1 MPRKVKAASRTEHF
15 NNNLKYYR
23 EKAGLSQQQLADK
36 VGVGRTYISEC
47 ELGISRLTLKM
58 AKKYAEV
65 LNVSPYELLGM
76 DAIKYT
82 GNFPDI
88 LQALVYANFDNMING
103 TLAKTISTVDFNI
116 YMIIWELINHEVSED
131 DIIALHN
138 MVKMFTD
145 KLPER
150 KYRDD

>member
-1 MPRKVKAASRTEHF
+1 MPRKIKATSRTEKF

-23 EKAGLSQQQLADK
+23 EKAGMSQQQLADA
-36 VGVGRTYISEC
+36 VGCGRTYISEV

-58 AKKYAEV
+58 ANKYAEV
-65 LNVSPYELLGM
+65 LHVNPYELLGM

-82 GNFPDI
+82 GDFIDI
-88 LQALVYANFDNMING
+88 LHSLVYANFDKMVEGRSNN
-103 TLAKTISTVDFNI
+103 TISQTDFNI
-116 YMIIWELINHEVSED
+116 YMIIWELISHEITTED
-131 DIIALHN
+131 IVNIHN
-138 MVKMFTD
+138 MVRSLTD